1 MKSIYQVKKIEKLA
15 FQALA
20 LLHGKSKERSK
31 GQHMT
36 VSKWQN
42 KLKISCLHFTGSL
55 NKFKQAFFCFRPLI
69 KLRAHFHLIYYLRAY
84 HAGQSI
90 VLKAAYPCTA
100 KLNLM

>member
-1 MKSIYQVKKIEKLA
+1 MKSIYQDKKVEKLS

-20 LLHGKSKERSK
+20 LRHDKSKERSK
-31 GQHMT
+31 GQYKT

-42 KLKISCLHFTGSL
+42 KLKISSLHFTCSI

-69 KLRAHFHLIYYLRAY
+69 KLRAHFQLIYYLRAY

-90 VLKAAYPCTA
+90 VL
-100 KLNLM
+100 

>member
-20 LLHGKSKERSK
+20 LLHDKSKERSK

-42 KLKISCLHFTGSL
+42 KLKISSLHFT
-55 NKFKQAFFCFRPLI
+55 
-69 KLRAHFHLIYYLRAY
+69 KLRAL
-84 HAGQSI
+84 
-90 VLKAAYPCTA
+90 CT
-100 KLNLM
+100 LPNSEHIST